1 MRNLKTIFAEI
12 EKAQN
17 YIERAKQDLVVTSD
31 DKIIEML
38 NDFIA
43 RKKGQKQELQKE
55 FNALY
60 EKLN

>member
-12 EKAQN
+12 EKVQN
-17 YIERAKQDLVVTSD
+17 YIQRAKQDLVLTSND
-31 DKIIEML
+31 EIIEML

-43 RKKGQKQELQKE
+43 RKKDQKQELQKE

-60 EKLN
+60 EKFN

>member
-12 EKAQN
+12 EKVQN
-17 YIERAKQDLVVTSD
+17 YIERAKQDLVLTSND
-31 DKIIEML
+31 EIIEKL

-60 EKLN
+60 EKFN